1 MSHSETPHT
10 GSHWRL
16 PAALAI
22 TTTVTLSVELLFSRL
37 ISVLFMA
44 WDAYWVVAI
53 ALLGF
58 GMGGALVAVATAR
71 LERIVDDLLPLLMIG
86 IGVCAVLP
94 PLILRPIDPEIGQAL
109 GADGLSAIY
118 WFVSL
123 LCMLPFLLAS
133 VYIALVFTR
142 GRRQIGRLYFFDLLG
157 SGIGCVAFLAVL
169 ELTGAELGLALAG
182 SVAVVASALIAARW
196 TRLRIA
202 AFAAGLLV
210 LAASLVLLS
219 GPSPLKPFVPRE
231 LRMVHEYQE
240 DKVELEFQ
248 QWNPA
253 GRIDIVSVEGET
265 IELPERARYKILTQD
280 GGAPSILL
288 GFDEPFDQ
296 LEFPERNL
304 LGIAYWTRE
313 RPSVLV
319 IGPGGGPDL
328 VAALRYDPRRVVAVE
343 LNDTTIHVVGERFRE
358 FVGGLYQRPEVEVVH
373 DDGRHFVRTTDERFD
388 VIQLTGVDT
397 TVLGSAGA
405 LQNLSENYL
414 YTLEAF
420 GDYWD
425 HLTEDGLL
433 SLSYPDY
440 GFWGYRSIS
449 MLLKLM
455 SDRGIDEPERHLV
468 ISRSGG
474 YVSILAKRAPFTRDE
489 VAEIRAHFEQP
500 MYGLLLPLYFELW
513 GRHMP
518 ADGMEFYV
526 NRQFLEQQRVLY
538 DPFQKRR
545 SPHAR
550 LIEAFQ
556 ITGDSPRFWQQVMGG
571 FTPSVDDSPFFM
583 LPIRVGAQFTERL
596 IWLLVP
602 VGLFILLPLL
612 VFRRRGLS
620 IRGSAPLALYF
631 ACLGFA
637 FIAVEITL
645 LQKFILFLG
654 HPAQSFAVVL
664 GTLLVTSGI
673 GSLLSGRLASRP
685 LHGIWLGLGGI
696 GVSMALLLLGL
707 AVFGSW
713 LLGTSLPVRSLLA
726 AALLAPLGFFMGTM
740 FPGGIRLLDARAD
753 DFVPWAWGING
764 SLSVIGSISSLFL
777 AIELGFRLLLVIA
790 VLVYVVAALSAT
802 WAAWRAA
809 ATPAS

>member
-1 MSHSETPHT
+1 MPGAAGRTATPT
-10 GSHWRL
+10 WRL

-22 TTTVTLSVELLFSRL
+22 TTAVTLAVELLFSRL

-58 GMGGALVAVATAR
+58 GMGGALVAVATDR
-71 LERIVDDLLPLLMIG
+71 LERIADDLLPALMVAIG
-86 IGVCAVLP
+86 IAAVLP
-94 PLILRPIDPEIGQAL
+94 PLLLRPLKPEIGQAL

-118 WFVSL
+118 WVVSL

-157 SGIGCVAFLAVL
+157 AGLGCVAFLVALELLGAEVGLAVSGMLAVL
-169 ELTGAELGLALAG
+169 A
-182 SVAVVASALIAARW
+182 SVLIVPRWTPLRTAVVGV
-196 TRLRIA
+196 
-202 AFAAGLLV
+202 GLLV
-210 LAASLVLLS
+210 VAVALVVLA

-240 DKVELEFQ
+240 GKVELEFQ
-248 QWNPA
+248 EWNPA
-253 GRIDIVSVEGET
+253 GRIDIVSVAGET
-265 IELPERARYKILTQD
+265 LELPERARFKILTQD

-288 GFDEPFDQ
+288 SFDEPFEE

-304 LGIAYWTRE
+304 LGIGYWTRE
-313 RPSVLV
+313 NPRVLV

-328 VAALRYDPRRVVAVE
+328 VAALRYEPERIVAVE
-343 LNDTTIHVVGERFRE
+343 LNDTTIRVVGERFRE

-373 DDGRHFVRTTDERFD
+373 DDGRHFVRTTRERFD

-425 HLTEDGLL
+425 HLTDDGIL

-449 MLLKLM
+449 MLLKLL
-455 SDRGIDEPERHLV
+455 SDRGVPDPGQHLL
-468 ISRSGG
+468 IARSGG
-474 YVSILAKRAPFTRDE
+474 YVGILAKRTPFTREE
-489 VAEIRAHFEQP
+489 VSEISAHFEQP
-500 MYGLLLPLYFELW
+500 MHGLLLPLYYELW

-526 NRQFLEQQRVLY
+526 NRQFLEQQQVLY
-538 DPFQKRR
+538 DPFTSRR
-545 SPHAR
+545 TPHSR
-550 LIEAFQ
+550 MIRAFEVA
-556 ITGDSPRFWQQVMGG
+556 GDSPRFWQQVMGG
-571 FTPSVDDSPFFM
+571 FTPSRDDSPFFM
-583 LPIRVGAQFTERL
+583 LPIRVGAQFAQRL
-596 IWLLVP
+596 LWLLVP
-602 VGLFILLPLL
+602 VSLFILLPLL
-612 VFRRRGLS
+612 AFRRRGLS
-620 IRGSAPLALYF
+620 ISGSVPLAIYF

-637 FIAVEITL
+637 FIAIEITL

-664 GTLLVTSGI
+664 GTLLVASGV
-673 GSLLSGRLASRP
+673 GSLLSGRWISRP
-685 LHGIWLGLGGI
+685 LRGVWLGVAGI
-696 GVSMALLLLGL
+696 GLCTTLMLVTLG
-707 AVFGSW
+707 AVGGW
-713 LLGTSLPVRSLLA
+713 LLGTSLTTRSLAA
-726 AALLAPLGFFMGTM
+726 AALLAPLGLFMGAM
-740 FPGGIRLLDARAD
+740 FPSGIRLLDARSD

-764 SLSVIGSISSLFL
+764 SLSVIGSISSLYL
-777 AIELGFRLLLVIA
+777 AIELGFETLLLTA
-790 VLVYVVAALSAT
+790 VAVYLLAGLAAT
-802 WAAWRAA
+802 WAGWRTMAA
-809 ATPAS
+809 RNA